1 MRVGQIVLLCLGKIL
16 SPCASELYRI
26 LHAEFNRLTPLIKRR
41 CSTETALLQLALG
54 TVNTACAQKEHEA
67 ALNLTQAVWFKF
79 YFAAAGYPYSKSDA
93 HCIDE
98 ISPSCFSY
106 AVY

>member
-1 MRVGQIVLLCLGKIL
+1 MLAQNFI
-16 SPCASELYRI
+16 PCASELHRI
-26 LHAEFNRLTPLIKRR
+26 PRAEFNRRNLAHKAQ
-41 CSTETALLQLALG
+41 ALNRDRSILG
-54 TVNTACAQKEHEA
+54 AVNTACAPSKREA
-67 ALNLTQAVWFKF
+67 TLNLTQAVWFKF

-106 AVY
+106 AAY